1 MAKRRMMVQIIPRV
15 ILTLPSTI
23 SIGKKKGR
31 EEIEDIKL
39 QLQILVKQEHWGVF
53 PFADERN
60 GIPAKNCF
68 SLPSRM
74 LC

>member
-1 MAKRRMMVQIIPRV
+1 MMVQIIPRV

-23 SIGKKKGR
+23 SVGGKKKVER
-31 EEIEDIKL
+31 EEIDIEL
-39 QLQILVKQEHWGVF
+39 QLQILVKQEYWGTF
-53 PFADERN
+53 PFADGKS

-68 SLPSRM
+68 SLPSQM